1 MLKTLSKFALPALH
15 VAAGVPAAQI
25 AYWWF
30 TGQMTFNPIQDLTF
44 ATGFPALVFL
54 VLTLAV
60 TPVNTLFGWKWAIP
74 LRRWLGLYAFFYA
87 TAHMLIFVVLDYG
100 FFWVEMFRQILEKP
114 YILAGLGALLLMFP
128 LALTST
134 KGWQKRLGRSWKDLH
149 RAVYLAAILAVLHF
163 IWLVKADLT
172 QPLIFAG
179 IVAVLFVMRVPAVRQ
194 RLSGWRQKMKG
205 RLANPKLK
213 TPTAEHAPQEVG
225 E

>member
-1 MLKTLSKFALPALH
+1 MISKYSLPLLHIAALL
-15 VAAGVPAAQI
+15 PAAQI

-60 TPVNTLFGWKWAIP
+60 TPVNTLFGWKWSIP

-100 FFWVEMFRQILEKP
+100 FMWADMFRQILEKQ
-114 YILAGLGALLLMFP
+114 YILAGLGALLLMLP

-149 RAVYLAAILAVLHF
+149 RAVYLAAVLAVLHF

-179 IVAVLFVMRVPAVRQ
+179 IVAVLLVLRIPAVRQ
-194 RLSGWRQKMKG
+194 RLSSLRQKVKG
-205 RLANPKLK
+205 RLATPKLK

>member
-1 MLKTLSKFALPALH
+1 MHKTLTQFALPALH
-15 VAAGVPAAQI
+15 VAAWVPAAQI

-30 TGQMTFNPIQDLTF
+30 SGQMTFNPIQDLTF

-60 TPVNTLFGWKWAIP
+60 TPVNTLFGWRWAIP

-87 TAHMLIFVVLDYG
+87 TAHMLIFVVLDYA
-100 FFWVEMFRQILEKP
+100 FAWADMVRQILEKQ
-114 YILAGLGALLLMFP
+114 YILAGLGALLVMLP

-149 RAVYLAAILAVLHF
+149 STVYLAAILAVLHF

-179 IVAVLFVMRVPAVRQ
+179 IVAVLLVMRIPAVRKW
-194 RLSGWRQKMKG
+194 LSGLRQKV
-205 RLANPKLK
+205 
-213 TPTAEHAPQEVG
+213 PTANKKASRNPNS
-225 E
+225 

>member
-1 MLKTLSKFALPALH
+1 MLKMLSQFALPALH
-15 VAAGVPAAQI
+15 VAAWIPAAQI

-30 TGQMTFNPIQDLTF
+30 SGQMSFNPIQDLTF

-60 TPVNTLFGWKWAIP
+60 TPANTLFGWKWSIP

-100 FFWVEMFRQILEKP
+100 LAWADMVRQITEKQ
-114 YILAGLGALLLMFP
+114 YILAGLGALLIMLP
-128 LALTST
+128 LAITST

-149 RAVYLAAILAVLHF
+149 NAVYLTAVLAVLHF

-179 IVAVLFVMRVPAVRQ
+179 IVATLLVMRIPAVRKW
-194 RLSGWRQKMKG
+194 LSGVRQKARG
-205 RLANPKLK
+205 R
-213 TPTAEHAPQEVG
+213 VG
-225 E
+225 QDQSFGK